1 MLASPG
7 SWRRHLGEILDPPLV
22 RSATFLETAKNSIS
36 RIVDRDKPQPG
47 SEYRCSVHADASRRY
62 KPVYLGQRHHRG
74 NAGRAQIYH
83 QQHRRRGVHITENTQ
98 TSSTW
103 WVQVKFPFHES
114 CSATDCKCSAFYGK
128 KTQLLIWD
136 QTWNFLKTSFKWR
149 VIRLFLVYHWCYT
162 DINLNLTR
170 FILQLYQQDVTSRL
184 TCRESS
190 DLTCSHCWWSSV
202 WWPAPC

>member
-1 MLASPG
+1 MCIEMFLANGNSGDNIIFTQRQISTKLAEMSAVVDLRRGVRSKFFQFHAVLGKISQNRMLASRG

-74 NAGRAQIYH
+74 DAGRAQIYH

-103 WVQVKFPFHES
+103 
-114 CSATDCKCSAFYGK
+114 
-128 KTQLLIWD
+128 
-136 QTWNFLKTSFKWR
+136 
-149 VIRLFLVYHWCYT
+149 
-162 DINLNLTR
+162 
-170 FILQLYQQDVTSRL
+170 
-184 TCRESS
+184 
-190 DLTCSHCWWSSV
+190 
-202 WWPAPC
+202 